1 MSMRMKYETGV
12 IFVLVAGLFWS
23 LFGVVIRQIQTAN
36 VWQILFYRCTSLFF
50 LITLVLLIRYK
61 AEFRKV
67 IVSSLR
73 SDIFGGIGLVFAL
86 VGSVISVLNTTVANT
101 LFLLAITPLY
111 TALLARLFLQELV
124 KIYTWIA
131 IAVAIVGAIFIV
143 FDEVNLQRSLAS
155 FFAIISALGFSFF
168 TIMLR
173 VGKQKDLL
181 PSVWFGSVFT
191 VIISAVVCGFIGY
204 RIVISLWDMGVSV
217 VLGIF
222 QIGIGLVFYTI
233 GAVVVPAAQL
243 GLLVMTEVVLGPI
256 WVWIFLGEGFST
268 NTLVGGLLVL
278 SAVTFD
284 VVFSIRWLNRLK

>member
-1 MSMRMKYETGV
+1 M
-12 IFVLVAGLFWS
+12 
-23 LFGVVIRQIQTAN
+23 
-36 VWQILFYRCTSLFF
+36 
-50 LITLVLLIRYK
+50 
-61 AEFRKV
+61 
-67 IVSSLR
+67 
-73 SDIFGGIGLVFAL
+73 FAL

-101 LFLLAITPLY
+101 LFLLAITPLF

-181 PSVWFGSVFT
+181 PSVWFGSAFT
-191 VIISAVVCGFIGY
+191 VIISAVVCGFYGY

-284 VVFSIRWLNRLK
+284 VVLSIRWLNRLK

>member
-1 MSMRMKYETGV
+1 M
-12 IFVLVAGLFWS
+12 
-23 LFGVVIRQIQTAN
+23 
-36 VWQILFYRCTSLFF
+36 
-50 LITLVLLIRYK
+50 
-61 AEFRKV
+61 
-67 IVSSLR
+67 
-73 SDIFGGIGLVFAL
+73 FAL

-101 LFLLAITPLY
+101 LFLLAITPLF

-191 VIISAVVCGFIGY
+191 VIISAVVCGFFGY

>member
-36 VWQILFYRCTSLFF
+36 IWQILFYRCTSLFF

-101 LFLLAITPLY
+101 LFLLAITPLF

-191 VIISAVVCGFIGY
+191 VIISAVVCGFFGY

>member
-1 MSMRMKYETGV
+1 MRMKYETGV

-36 VWQILFYRCTSLFF
+36 IWQILFYRCTSLFF

-73 SDIFGGIGLVFAL
+73 SDILGGIGLVFAL

-101 LFLLAITPLY
+101 LFLLAITPLF

-191 VIISAVVCGFIGY
+191 VIISAVACGFFGY
-204 RIVISLWDMGVSV
+204 RMVISLWDMGVSV

-233 GAVVVPAAQL
+233 GAVVVPVVQL

-284 VVFSIRWLNRLK
+284 VVLSIRWLNRLK